1 MSQATGRFLVRSQ
14 AEEDCL
20 SFVFFHYYRL
30 GTCCQAELFIFP
42 CSIFLFF
49 FVLVV
54 PEPLLEAST
63 CVVWSRGLM
72 SLGTDK
78 RYNSPESRVLF
89 YSPVFCFVIVDFSV
103 TAFLTSIVNH
113 SFGLLV
119 HLQRASLRRMRKLG
133 VSRVRVRRSICCCP
147 CRNES
152 DMSSGD
158 PSDFHVHSSG
168 NV

>member
-1 MSQATGRFLVRSQ
+1 
-14 AEEDCL
+14 
-20 SFVFFHYYRL
+20 VFSDHYRL
-30 GTCCQAELFIFP
+30 LGYLLPGGVVHFSVFDF
-42 CSIFLFF
+42 SLF